1 MAEVLSGL
9 LPERIAE
16 LIAPEPAFRSRQIFK
31 WIADG
36 VQSFDGMTNVPLG
49 VRSLLAEKT
58 KLFSTSIRKVLE
70 DEDGTAKL
78 QMDLGDGLTVET
90 VLLLD
95 NEGRKTACL
104 SCQAGCAMGCTFCKT
119 GSLGFARNLTAA
131 EIVEQFLYLER
142 KYGKLQN
149 IVFMGMGEP
158 MHNLSAIRE
167 ALAVLA
173 HKDGRALSLRRVTVS
188 TCGIIDGIYDLADRG
203 PAVRLALSLTTA
215 DPDLREELMPIAKSQ
230 PLEKLGQAVRHYS
243 DKSGYRCTLEAVLL
257 KGVNTGERSARNF
270 IRFARGLPVHIN
282 LIPWNPIDGMPYETP
297 DAGEVALFCRRLQ
310 EAGLNVTVRTKR
322 GTSIAGACGQ
332 LGVVKDTSEFFTGVK
347 NGTKDL
353 CCGNDR
359 QRG

>member
-1 MAEVLSGL
+1 MAEVLSGF
-9 LPERIAE
+9 LPERIAQ
-16 LIAPEPAFRSRQIFK
+16 LISPEPAFRSRQIFK

-36 VQSFDGMTNVPLG
+36 VQSFDGMTNVPLN

-58 KLFSTSIRKVLE
+58 KLFSTSIRTILE

-78 QMDLGDGLTVET
+78 QIGLDDGLTVET

-131 EIVEQFLYLER
+131 EIVEQFFYLER
-142 KYGKLQN
+142 KSGKLQN

-158 MHNLSAIRE
+158 MHNLAAIRE

-203 PAVRLALSLTTA
+203 PSVRLAVSLTTA
-215 DPDLREELMPIAKSQ
+215 DPDLREE
-230 PLEKLGQAVRHYS
+230 
-243 DKSGYRCTLEAVLL
+243 
-257 KGVNTGERSARNF
+257 
-270 IRFARGLPVHIN
+270 
-282 LIPWNPIDGMPYETP
+282 P
-297 DAGEVALFCRRLQ
+297 D
-310 EAGLNVTVRTKR
+310 
-322 GTSIAGACGQ
+322 
-332 LGVVKDTSEFFTGVK
+332 
-347 NGTKDL
+347 
-353 CCGNDR
+353 
-359 QRG
+359 

>member
-36 VQSFDGMTNVPLG
+36 VQSFDGMTNVPLI

-58 KLFSTSIRKVLE
+58 KLFSTSIRTILE
-70 DEDGTAKL
+70 DKDGTA
-78 QMDLGDGLTVET
+78 
-90 VLLLD
+90 
-95 NEGRKTACL
+95 
-104 SCQAGCAMGCTFCKT
+104 
-119 GSLGFARNLTAA
+119 
-131 EIVEQFLYLER
+131 
-142 KYGKLQN
+142 KLQN

-158 MHNLSAIRE
+158 MHNLAAIRQ

-215 DPDLREELMPIAKSQ
+215 DPGLREELMPVAKSQ

-257 KGVNTGERSARNF
+257 KGVNTGEQSARNF

-297 DAGEVALFCRRLQ
+297 DADEVASFCRHLQ

-332 LGVVKDTSEFFTGVK
+332 LGVIKGTSE
-347 NGTKDL
+347 
-353 CCGNDR
+353 
-359 QRG
+359 

>member
-1 MAEVLSGL
+1 MAEVLSGF
-9 LPERIAE
+9 LPERIAQ
-16 LIAPEPAFRSRQIFK
+16 LISPEPAFRSRQIFK

-36 VQSFDGMTNVPLG
+36 VQSFDGMTNVPLN

-58 KLFSTSIRKVLE
+58 KLFSTSIRTILE

-78 QMDLGDGLTVET
+78 QIGLDDGLTVET

-131 EIVEQFLYLER
+131 EIVEQFFHLER
-142 KYGKLQN
+142 KSGKLQN

-158 MHNLSAIRE
+158 MHNLA
-167 ALAVLA
+167 
-173 HKDGRALSLRRVTVS
+173 
-188 TCGIIDGIYDLADRG
+188 
-203 PAVRLALSLTTA
+203 TA
-215 DPDLREELMPIAKSQ
+215 DPDLREELMPVAKSQ

-243 DKSGYRCTLEAVLL
+243 EKSGYRCTLEAVLL
-257 KGVNTGERSARNF
+257 KGINTGERSARNF

-282 LIPWNPIDGMPYETP
+282 LIPWNPIDGLPYKTP
-297 DAGEVALFCRRLQ
+297 DAAEVAAFCRRLQ

-332 LGVVKDTSEFFTGVK
+332 LGVIKGTSE
-347 NGTKDL
+347 
-353 CCGNDR
+353 
-359 QRG
+359 